1 MGLNGLNWQTRS
13 RVDGFRRE
21 KITHSAEKFP
31 MWSGISYLSV
41 IPISHDLCRQ
51 LSQQSRRLGARGHQ
65 PQFGTVR
72 PSMVQHEPQPR
83 RLRAGRA
90 HGCHSRTCRPCSSH
104 SEQQRAFSH
113 PRQRQSPKAARRM
126 WRQLLL
132 PGRELERRNA
142 RTPRFVSSGP
152 PLQASTASRARCS
165 HLRLHSRWT
174 GHDHGSN
181 VQQ

>member
-1 MGLNGLNWQTRS
+1 
-13 RVDGFRRE
+13 
-21 KITHSAEKFP
+21 
-31 MWSGISYLSV
+31 
-41 IPISHDLCRQ
+41 
-51 LSQQSRRLGARGHQ
+51 
-65 PQFGTVR
+65 VR
-72 PSMVQHEPQPR
+72 PSMVQHEPKPR
-83 RLRAGRA
+83 RLRTGRA

-132 PGRELERRNA
+132 PGQELERRNA

-174 GHDHGSN
+174 GHDHGSKVHQWRVSRLSRLSTVATWSHVSTACSAAN
-181 VQQ
+181 LVANAPAV